1 VDHDDLCC
9 AQLCHRRDSL
19 FTQPNERREGPIPL
33 IIDWST
39 HSVTWT
45 VVQKYIDFHKAFGV
59 RKDLAACDR
68 LFNMFGSDQVKG
80 RQKYLVNL
88 KS

>member
-1 VDHDDLCC
+1 MIW
-9 AQLCHRRDSL
+9 R
-19 FTQPNERREGPIPL
+19 
-33 IIDWST
+33 
-39 HSVTWT
+39 

-68 LFNMFGSDQVKG
+68 LFDMFGSDQVKG